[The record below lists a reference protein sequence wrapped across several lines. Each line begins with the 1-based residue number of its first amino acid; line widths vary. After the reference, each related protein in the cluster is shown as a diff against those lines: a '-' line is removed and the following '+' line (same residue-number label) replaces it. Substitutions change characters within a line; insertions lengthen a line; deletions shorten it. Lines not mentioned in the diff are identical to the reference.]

1 MVGFILM
8 KVSSWNMRVSA
19 PKIPTITAVI
29 MGISG
34 KRLFT
39 ANETISAIA
48 VVPISAAVAA

>member
-48 VVPISAAVAA
+48 VAPISAAVAA